1 MSAALWIQGAGA
13 LASAWGTYEVGKES
27 NKIAKE
33 QLEYEKKKDKGVS
46 DKQAQAQAELDGAMA
61 NVYGSKKKKATQEAG
76 SLSDAFENPSEIV
89 L

>member
-1 MSAALWIQGAGA
+1 MNAALWIRGAGA
-13 LASAWGTYEVGKES
+13 LASAWGSYKVGKES

-33 QLEYEKKKDKGVS
+33 QLEYEKKKDKGVA

-61 NVYGSKKKKATQEAG
+61 NVYGSKKKKATQEVG
-76 SLSDAFENPSEIV
+76 SLSDAFENPSNIV